1 MHNLQRSSIE
11 TYSIR
16 LKPGDDISLCI
27 EEICKDYSIQAG
39 VILSCVGSL
48 REVSLRYAGEPNT
61 TKLTGPFEIVSLTGT
76 ISVNGSHLHLSI
88 SDKTGQTIGGHL
100 KPGNAVYTTIELTI
114 GVLPS
119 LIFTREKDQ
128 QSGYN
133 ELFIKQI
140 PPR

>member
-16 LKPGDDISLCI
+16 LKPGDDISKCI

-48 REVSLRYAGEPNT
+48 QEVSLRYAGEPET
-61 TKLTGPFEIVSLTGT
+61 TPLKGPFEIVSLTGT
-76 ISVNGSHLHLSI
+76 ISVNGSHLHISV
-88 SDKTGQTIGGHL
+88 SDKTGKTIGGHL
-100 KPGNAVYTTIELTI
+100 KPGNSVYTTIELTL

-119 LIFTREKDQ
+119 IIFTREKDD
-128 QSGYN
+128 N
-133 ELFIKQI
+133 ELFIKQL
-140 PPR
+140 PPK

>member
-1 MHNLQRSSIE
+1 MHNLQRSTLE

-16 LKPGDDISLCI
+16 LKPGDDISLCL

-61 TKLTGPFEIVSLTGT
+61 TKLTGPFEIVS
-76 ISVNGSHLHLSI
+76 VNGSHLHLSI
-88 SDKTGQTIGGHL
+88 SDKTGQTLGGHL
-100 KPGNAVYTTIELTI
+100 KPGNSVYTTIELTI
-114 GVLPS
+114 GVLSS

-140 PPR
+140 PSK